1 MAGDPFCKFTKAIGA
16 EVDKSAKGLGVRSN
30 RYTMLIEN
38 DVVKKIEEEKDTA
51 TCKLSAAEYFL
62 KTI

>member
-1 MAGDPFCKFTKAIGA
+1 MALAGA
-16 EVDKSAKGLGVRSN
+16 YKLFDQ
-30 RYTMLIEN
+30 EN

-51 TCKLSAAEYFL
+51 TCKLSAAENFL

>member
-1 MAGDPFCKFTKAIGA
+1 MELLPNKINTIL
-16 EVDKSAKGLGVRSN
+16 V
-30 RYTMLIEN
+30 EN